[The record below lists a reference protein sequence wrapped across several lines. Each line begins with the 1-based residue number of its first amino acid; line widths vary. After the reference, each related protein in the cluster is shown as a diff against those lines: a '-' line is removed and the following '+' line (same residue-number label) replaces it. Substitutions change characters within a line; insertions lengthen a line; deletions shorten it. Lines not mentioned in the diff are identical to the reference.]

1 VESLDSGNVTVVA
14 AGVSGFATFNPNARE
29 LSNADIGEE
38 FTEMIKTQ
46 TVYTMNTT
54 VFRTVDEMTEVARD
68 LKR

>member
-1 VESLDSGNVTVVA
+1 
-14 AGVSGFATFNPNARE
+14 
-29 LSNADIGEE
+29 
-38 FTEMIKTQ
+38 MIKTQ